1 VAWRRVA
8 AVLLGLLLLIL
19 SPPPVLP
26 LPHRAAAAD
35 PPAAAG
41 SAAPSA
47 AMGESAPAVV
57 GVISTPP
64 FAMRDGAGE
73 WQGIAV
79 ALWRQVADDL
89 GLTFTFREMTIPEL
103 IAALGTGEVAAV
115 VTAVAGAD
123 REMLMDFSHPYY
135 ASGLAI
141 AARASD
147 GRWFDG
153 LRAVVTLPLLRFA
166 GLLLALLLLAAVLV
180 WLCERRVNPRHF
192 DPRPRQ
198 GIADGLWWSAVTL
211 TTVGYGDK
219 APTSRGGRIIAVAW
233 MFAAVVLISLF
244 TAQVTASLTVTS
256 LNSRIRGP
264 ADLPHVKVGTI
275 EGSPPQAALRSQL
288 GVKAEGFAGFREGLD
303 ALDRGAIDAF
313 VFVEPVL
320 RYEVA
325 NAYAGRLT
333 VVGAPFLRFD
343 YVIALPL
350 GSPLRKPINRS
361 ILTFIET
368 NEWRALLRQYLGD
381 GG

>member
-1 VAWRRVA
+1 VALVGIVA
-8 AVLLGLLLLIL
+8 A
-19 SPPPVLP
+19 
-26 LPHRAAAAD
+26 
-35 PPAAAG
+35 
-41 SAAPSA
+41 
-47 AMGESAPAVV
+47 
-57 GVISTPP
+57 PP
-64 FAMRDGAGE
+64 FAMKDDDGE

-89 GLTFTFREMTIPEL
+89 GLTFIVREMSIPEL

-115 VTAVAGAD
+115 LTAVAGAD

-147 GRWFDG
+147 GRWFDS
-153 LRAVVTLPLLRFA
+153 LRAIVTLPLLRFA

-180 WLCERRVNPRHF
+180 WLCERRVNPGNF

-219 APTSRGGRIIAVAW
+219 APMSRGGRIIAVAW

-264 ADLPHVKVGTI
+264 ADLPHVRVGTI